1 MKHRVNC
8 KFPGC
13 GRFWRE
19 NCAECATDA
28 AARHR
33 AETGHAV
40 ELRITPDDDPPM
52 WELREM
58 TRRAHRALYAPGRG
72 W

>member
-1 MKHRVNC
+1 MHNHRVTC
-8 KFPGC
+8 ADC
-13 GRFWRE
+13 AWTRRE
-19 NCAECATDA
+19 NCADCARDT

-40 ELRITPDDDPPM
+40 ELRITQVET
-52 WELREM
+52 WHELQDM
-58 TRRAHRALYAPGRG
+58 TGLAHRVLTLRGKRRG